1 LTWLYDR
8 TYTRDMKRK
17 SVPQAAKVRNEKWRD
32 ARLIHSNLNLTV
44 PSGKVYKRPKA
55 GGRNRDW

>member
-1 LTWLYDR
+1 
-8 TYTRDMKRK
+8 MKRK